1 MTFEIRSSPL
11 VIARLP
17 SASLKWTG
25 YRGRRARLFNHSDGC
40 AQELVAEVLDAD
52 EPLTVGC
59 TESPTVG
66 IN

>member
-1 MTFEIRSSPL
+1 MTFESRSSPL
-11 VIARLP
+11 VIPSLP
-17 SASLKWTG
+17 PASLTWTG
-25 YRGRRARLFNHSDGC
+25 YRGGCVRLFNHGDRC